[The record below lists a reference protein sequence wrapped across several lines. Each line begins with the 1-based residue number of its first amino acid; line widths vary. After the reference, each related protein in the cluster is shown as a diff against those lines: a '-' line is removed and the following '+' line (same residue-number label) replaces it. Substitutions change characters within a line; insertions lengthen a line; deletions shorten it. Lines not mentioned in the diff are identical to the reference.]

1 MKWFLVIFVLTLSW
15 GDPAQDNIRFQIAQK
30 FEKNGEYDQALEYY
44 QNFLVEAPNSEQG
57 YLALGRV
64 YSLKG
69 SLGQSALNYKKVL
82 DSNPNQAEALKSL
95 ATIKEK
101 QGMYEKSIGYLR
113 TLADSSPKDKVNAEK
128 QIKKLMSLKSKKGGS
143 QASNKISSL
152 PTKTSSSTDSKYR
165 YDTPL
170 FKKGLRLTNAGDDAS
185 ALKVWRELLK
195 SEPGHPG
202 AYYYA
207 GVNRYNLKNYKDASI
222 NFKRGYKYPE
232 KGHNSHYYLGRI
244 AEKQNQPQ
252 SAIKH
257 YNNYLKKTSYA
268 KGIQEVKG
276 RISKLQS
283 QPSDKSSSKVDKAA
297 EGDSKTKEPTQPVD
311 PKTSD
316 KTRDQIPSKSLAK
329 INPLNT
335 NGFFVIHSND
345 DVGADELKQ
354 AWSKYR
360 RFKVD
365 DAMNILKKLTLD
377 YPSSPNALA
386 AHYNRVS
393 INHELGLD
401 KSVLT
406 VAKMILRN
414 SPPEPY
420 KSSLYYLM
428 AQSEFASGSKKQ
440 ALEYLN
446 QVSPD
451 GKLGPTSA
459 KKLSFE
465 ADLAAQLD
473 QGADGIV
480 KMKSAIEN
488 AKTEEKKRAL
498 MYDLARMYLDK
509 KNIKEG
515 VQVYRDLLAKCP
527 KSSNLELC
535 RLSCVGIADENFK
548 LKNYDVALKYY
559 QKTLEEFQDDKDL
572 PWSQYQI
579 GNVYVEQR
587 KFSQA
592 VKAYNKV
599 SENFS
604 DSYWA
609 SQSKWKR
616 DDTIWRKEFE
626 GVLSNE

>member
-1 MKWFLVIFVLTLSW
+1 MKWFLVIFVLALSW

-44 QNFLVEAPNSEQG
+44 QNFLVEVPNSEQG

-69 SLGQSALNYKKVL
+69 SMGQSALNYKKVL
-82 DSNPNQAEALKSL
+82 DSNPSQAEALKSL
-95 ATIKEK
+95 AVIKEK

-113 TLADSSPKDKVNAEK
+113 TLADNSPKDKVSAEK
-128 QIKKLMSLKSKKGGS
+128 QIKRLMNLKSKKGDS

-152 PTKTSSSTDSKYR
+152 QAKTSIPSDSKYS
-165 YDTPL
+165 YETPL

-185 ALKVWRELLK
+185 ALKVWRQLLK

-222 NFKRGYKYPE
+222 NFKRGYLYPE

-252 SAIKH
+252 AAIKH
-257 YNNYLKKTSYA
+257 YNNYLKKTSYD
-268 KGIQEVKG
+268 KGIKEVKG
-276 RISKLQS
+276 RIAKLKS
-283 QPSDKSSSKVDKAA
+283 QTSNKPSSNDDKNSNKASQA
-297 EGDSKTKEPTQPVD
+297 TASNQAADTLKSGASNP
-311 PKTSD
+311 
-316 KTRDQIPSKSLAK
+316 KSLKGPAK
-329 INPLNT
+329 ISPLNT
-335 NGFFVIHSND
+335 TGFFVIHSHD
-345 DVGADELKQ
+345 DVGSDELKQ

-480 KMKSAIEN
+480 KMKSAIDN

-515 VQVYRDLLAKCP
+515 VQIYRDLLAKCP